1 MKCPCC
7 GYSDEIPFNPSKK
20 ILELKRNRSRYT
32 KRLIRRAV
40 NLIQTNIASDNT
52 LIKEY
57 YFWQTISKVPDDIV
71 DWAINRYLE
80 NKKSIFAGKGF
91 KYLAQVVLNHSKN
104 RGTISKNELLQ
115 HGKPPSVIKIEED

>member
-1 MKCPCC
+1 MICPCC
-7 GYSDEIPFNPSKK
+7 GYNTEKSYNPSKK
-20 ILELKRNRSRYT
+20 ILELKRHRSRYT
-32 KRLIRRAV
+32 KKLIRRTV
-40 NLIQTNIASDNT
+40 NIIQTNIESDNT
-52 LIKEY
+52 LINEY